1 MLSLYEA
8 AHLRTTKDYILD
20 EALSFTSNHLESLA
34 ACGSCPPHLSVEIEL
49 SNIISLCKRCSS
61 NHNSRERIMMIQ
73 YFTGLALLD
82 DTFDRY
88 ASLPEA
94 ECLANSLERWAPD
107 QEMDKQPDYLRFV
120 LNFILD
126 TFEEFER
133 ELRTNGRS
141 YSVNATIEEFKAATK
156 ANIDLE
162 KWAQAGHMPSFEEYM
177 EVGEVEVT
185 VCASLADIFMSMG
198 KMATKEAFEW
208 LKSRPKLVQSLSMRG
223 RLMNDLMGYK
233 DDMSRGY
240 VTNAINCYMKQYG
253 VTKEEACRELHKMV
267 ADANKTL
274 NEEFLT
280 TTGVSHFLLKAT
292 IDLARMMTVAY
303 NKQMATD
310 VLSFRDDSSLE
321 DWHDFEVLSRGD
333 EPKILI
339 KKTSMQSLSER
350 RISVDPQSLLSRN
363 QGRCG
368 IPKCPTPLKEIMPSP
383 SFHLIVSCAGPAR
396 NGSFDMIVSRPRDI
410 DDIPLSQPLD
420 HQMKTKFVSCS
431 LPNSAATSPRH
442 SSIHNWKDRTTE
454 QVLDLMLVQDA
465 ATAFRRS
472 KSCGEGRACTPSLD
486 FDMLL
491 HKSRNGHHNPNNNHH
506 HHGYYSSNSKSLSHK
521 SSGNNSFF
529 SKTESNKSNR
539 SNTNTNTAN
548 SKSINSFEDG
558 FKCSALCLYLP
569 GFSKGKPVRSSRK
582 GDSSFTRTTTMTSSQ
597 SMARTASIRDTTV
610 LSARASLERFECGS
624 WTSSAMIYDDNA
636 DLGGH
641 FFDLPSELIKGGPG
655 GNDQDD
661 PVSAAFV
668 FDKEPNLEKEIKG
681 VLKTSGSKSRRSM
694 ESPRHVRFSTSS
706 PVSYPTSPTHSITP
720 RLLQA
725 TEDFSS
731 FLEAQAV

>member
-1 MLSLYEA
+1 
-8 AHLRTTKDYILD
+8 
-20 EALSFTSNHLESLA
+20 
-34 ACGSCPPHLSVEIEL
+34 
-49 SNIISLCKRCSS
+49 
-61 NHNSRERIMMIQ
+61 
-73 YFTGLALLD
+73 
-82 DTFDRY
+82 
-88 ASLPEA
+88 
-94 ECLANSLERWAPD
+94 
-107 QEMDKQPDYLRFV
+107 
-120 LNFILD
+120 
-126 TFEEFER
+126 
-133 ELRTNGRS
+133 
-141 YSVNATIEEFKAATK
+141 
-156 ANIDLE
+156 
-162 KWAQAGHMPSFEEYM
+162 
-177 EVGEVEVT
+177 
-185 VCASLADIFMSMG
+185 
-198 KMATKEAFEW
+198 MATE
-208 LKSRPKLVQSLSMRG
+208 
-223 RLMNDLMGYK
+223 
-233 DDMSRGY
+233 
-240 VTNAINCYMKQYG
+240 
-253 VTKEEACRELHKMV
+253 
-267 ADANKTL
+267 
-274 NEEFLT
+274 
-280 TTGVSHFLLKAT
+280 
-292 IDLARMMTVAY
+292 
-303 NKQMATD
+303 
-310 VLSFRDDSSLE
+310 VLSFRDDSSQE
-321 DWHDFEVLSRGD
+321 DWHDFEVLGRGD

-339 KKTSMQSLSER
+339 KKTSMQSDSER
-350 RISVDPQSLLSRN
+350 QISVDPKSLLSRSN
-363 QGRCG
+363 
-368 IPKCPTPLKEIMPSP
+368 E
-383 SFHLIVSCAGPAR
+383 
-396 NGSFDMIVSRPRDI
+396 SFDMIISRPRDI
-410 DDIPLSQPLD
+410 DDDDVAFSSQPLD
-420 HQMKTKFVSCS
+420 HQMKTKFMSCS

-442 SSIHNWKDRTTE
+442 SHNWKNRTTE

-465 ATAFRRS
+465 AAAFQRS
-472 KSCGEGRACTPSLD
+472 KSCGEGRAFTPSLD

-491 HKSRNGHHNPNNNHH
+491 HKSKNEQHHHQHHHNHH
-506 HHGYYSSNSKSLSHK
+506 HGLSSSNSKSFSHK

-539 SNTNTNTAN
+539 SNINTAN
-548 SKSINSFEDG
+548 SKGISSFEDG

-582 GDSSFTRTTTMTSSQ
+582 GDSSFTRTTTMTSTQ

>member
-1 MLSLYEA
+1 
-8 AHLRTTKDYILD
+8 
-20 EALSFTSNHLESLA
+20 
-34 ACGSCPPHLSVEIEL
+34 
-49 SNIISLCKRCSS
+49 
-61 NHNSRERIMMIQ
+61 
-73 YFTGLALLD
+73 
-82 DTFDRY
+82 
-88 ASLPEA
+88 
-94 ECLANSLERWAPD
+94 
-107 QEMDKQPDYLRFV
+107 
-120 LNFILD
+120 
-126 TFEEFER
+126 
-133 ELRTNGRS
+133 
-141 YSVNATIEEFKAATK
+141 
-156 ANIDLE
+156 
-162 KWAQAGHMPSFEEYM
+162 
-177 EVGEVEVT
+177 
-185 VCASLADIFMSMG
+185 
-198 KMATKEAFEW
+198 
-208 LKSRPKLVQSLSMRG
+208 
-223 RLMNDLMGYK
+223 
-233 DDMSRGY
+233 
-240 VTNAINCYMKQYG
+240 
-253 VTKEEACRELHKMV
+253 
-267 ADANKTL
+267 
-274 NEEFLT
+274 
-280 TTGVSHFLLKAT
+280 
-292 IDLARMMTVAY
+292 
-303 NKQMATD
+303 MATD
-310 VLSFRDDSSLE
+310 VHSFRSDSSHE
-321 DWHDFEVLSRGD
+321 DWHDFEVLGRGD

-339 KKTSMQSLSER
+339 KMTSMQSLSER
-350 RISVDPQSLLSRN
+350 RISVDPMSLLSRN
-363 QGRCG
+363 
-368 IPKCPTPLKEIMPSP
+368 E
-383 SFHLIVSCAGPAR
+383 
-396 NGSFDMIVSRPRDI
+396 SFDMIVSRPRDI
-410 DDIPLSQPLD
+410 DDDVAFSQPSD
-420 HQMKTKFVSCS
+420 HDQMKTKFMSCS

-442 SSIHNWKDRTTE
+442 SSSQNWKNKTTE

-472 KSCGEGRACTPSLD
+472 KSCGEGRACTPSVD

-491 HKSRNGHHNPNNNHH
+491 HKSRQGHQNHNHH
-506 HHGYYSSNSKSLSHK
+506 HHNHGISSSSNTKSLSHK

-539 SNTNTNTAN
+539 SNSNTAN
-548 SKSINSFEDG
+548 SKSINSLEDG

-624 WTSSAMIYDDNA
+624 WTSSAMIYDDNV

-655 GNDQDD
+655 ENDQDD

-706 PVSYPTSPTHSITP
+706 PVSYPTSPTHPITP

>member
-1 MLSLYEA
+1 
-8 AHLRTTKDYILD
+8 
-20 EALSFTSNHLESLA
+20 
-34 ACGSCPPHLSVEIEL
+34 
-49 SNIISLCKRCSS
+49 
-61 NHNSRERIMMIQ
+61 
-73 YFTGLALLD
+73 
-82 DTFDRY
+82 
-88 ASLPEA
+88 
-94 ECLANSLERWAPD
+94 
-107 QEMDKQPDYLRFV
+107 
-120 LNFILD
+120 
-126 TFEEFER
+126 
-133 ELRTNGRS
+133 
-141 YSVNATIEEFKAATK
+141 
-156 ANIDLE
+156 
-162 KWAQAGHMPSFEEYM
+162 
-177 EVGEVEVT
+177 
-185 VCASLADIFMSMG
+185 
-198 KMATKEAFEW
+198 
-208 LKSRPKLVQSLSMRG
+208 
-223 RLMNDLMGYK
+223 
-233 DDMSRGY
+233 
-240 VTNAINCYMKQYG
+240 
-253 VTKEEACRELHKMV
+253 
-267 ADANKTL
+267 
-274 NEEFLT
+274 
-280 TTGVSHFLLKAT
+280 
-292 IDLARMMTVAY
+292 
-303 NKQMATD
+303 MATD

-321 DWHDFEVLSRGD
+321 DWHDFEVLGRGD

-339 KKTSMQSLSER
+339 KKTSMQSVSER
-350 RISVDPQSLLSRN
+350 RISVDPQSILSRN
-363 QGRCG
+363 ES
-368 IPKCPTPLKEIMPSP
+368 L
-383 SFHLIVSCAGPAR
+383 
-396 NGSFDMIVSRPRDI
+396 DMIVSRPRDI
-410 DDIPLSQPLD
+410 DDMVLSQPLD
-420 HQMKTKFVSCS
+420 NQMKTKFVSCS
-431 LPNSAATSPRH
+431 LPNSAATSPRR
-442 SSIHNWKDRTTE
+442 SSSHNWKNRTTE

-491 HKSRNGHHNPNNNHH
+491 HKSRHGHHNNHH
-506 HHGYYSSNSKSLSHK
+506 HGFSSSSNSKSLSHK

-529 SKTESNKSNR
+529 SKTESNKSSR
-539 SNTNTNTAN
+539 SNSNTAN

-597 SMARTASIRDTTV
+597 SMARTASIRDNTV

-655 GNDQDD
+655 ENDQDD

-706 PVSYPTSPTHSITP
+706 PMSYPTSPTHSITP

>member
-1 MLSLYEA
+1 
-8 AHLRTTKDYILD
+8 
-20 EALSFTSNHLESLA
+20 
-34 ACGSCPPHLSVEIEL
+34 
-49 SNIISLCKRCSS
+49 
-61 NHNSRERIMMIQ
+61 
-73 YFTGLALLD
+73 
-82 DTFDRY
+82 
-88 ASLPEA
+88 
-94 ECLANSLERWAPD
+94 
-107 QEMDKQPDYLRFV
+107 
-120 LNFILD
+120 
-126 TFEEFER
+126 
-133 ELRTNGRS
+133 
-141 YSVNATIEEFKAATK
+141 
-156 ANIDLE
+156 
-162 KWAQAGHMPSFEEYM
+162 
-177 EVGEVEVT
+177 
-185 VCASLADIFMSMG
+185 
-198 KMATKEAFEW
+198 
-208 LKSRPKLVQSLSMRG
+208 
-223 RLMNDLMGYK
+223 
-233 DDMSRGY
+233 
-240 VTNAINCYMKQYG
+240 
-253 VTKEEACRELHKMV
+253 
-267 ADANKTL
+267 
-274 NEEFLT
+274 
-280 TTGVSHFLLKAT
+280 
-292 IDLARMMTVAY
+292 
-303 NKQMATD
+303 MATD

-321 DWHDFEVLSRGD
+321 DWHDFEVLGRGD

-339 KKTSMQSLSER
+339 KKTSMQSVSER

-363 QGRCG
+363 
-368 IPKCPTPLKEIMPSP
+368 E
-383 SFHLIVSCAGPAR
+383 
-396 NGSFDMIVSRPRDI
+396 SFDMLVSRPRDI
-410 DDIPLSQPLD
+410 DDMALSQPLD
-420 HQMKTKFVSCS
+420 NQRKTKFVSCS
-431 LPNSAATSPRH
+431 LPNSAATSPRR
-442 SSIHNWKDRTTE
+442 SSSHNWKDRTTE

-491 HKSRNGHHNPNNNHH
+491 HKSRHGQHNHNNHLHH
-506 HHGYYSSNSKSLSHK
+506 HHHQHGFSSSNSKSLSHK

-529 SKTESNKSNR
+529 SKTESNKTSR
-539 SNTNTNTAN
+539 SNSNTAN
-548 SKSINSFEDG
+548 SKSISSFEDG

-655 GNDQDD
+655 ENDQDD

>member
-1 MLSLYEA
+1 
-8 AHLRTTKDYILD
+8 
-20 EALSFTSNHLESLA
+20 
-34 ACGSCPPHLSVEIEL
+34 
-49 SNIISLCKRCSS
+49 
-61 NHNSRERIMMIQ
+61 
-73 YFTGLALLD
+73 
-82 DTFDRY
+82 
-88 ASLPEA
+88 
-94 ECLANSLERWAPD
+94 
-107 QEMDKQPDYLRFV
+107 
-120 LNFILD
+120 
-126 TFEEFER
+126 
-133 ELRTNGRS
+133 
-141 YSVNATIEEFKAATK
+141 
-156 ANIDLE
+156 
-162 KWAQAGHMPSFEEYM
+162 
-177 EVGEVEVT
+177 
-185 VCASLADIFMSMG
+185 
-198 KMATKEAFEW
+198 
-208 LKSRPKLVQSLSMRG
+208 
-223 RLMNDLMGYK
+223 
-233 DDMSRGY
+233 
-240 VTNAINCYMKQYG
+240 
-253 VTKEEACRELHKMV
+253 
-267 ADANKTL
+267 
-274 NEEFLT
+274 
-280 TTGVSHFLLKAT
+280 
-292 IDLARMMTVAY
+292 
-303 NKQMATD
+303 MATD

-350 RISVDPQSLLSRN
+350 RISVDPQSLLS
-363 QGRCG
+363 
-368 IPKCPTPLKEIMPSP
+368 
-383 SFHLIVSCAGPAR
+383 R

-491 HKSRNGHHNPNNNHH
+491 HKSRNGHHNPNNNHR
-506 HHGYYSSNSKSLSHK
+506 HHGYSSSNSKSLSHK

-597 SMARTASIRDTTV
+597 SMARTASIRDTTM